1 LYGTPDD
8 FRSFVNKAHDN
19 GLGVILDVVYN
30 HFGPDGNYLKLFSK
44 DYFSTKYKNE
54 WGEPVNFDGANSGP
68 VREFYIS
75 NAIYWITEFHL
86 DGLRFDATQQMFDAS
101 QEHILAAITRAVRGA
116 GGSRSLFLVAENEP
130 QRSSL
135 VRPAEKGGY
144 GFDALWNDDFHHS
157 ATVAL
162 TGRNE
167 GYYSDYLGGPQEL
180 LSSVKRGYLFQ
191 GQYFAWQKK
200 RRGTLS
206 FTVPPET
213 FVIFIQ
219 NHDQIANSGRGQR
232 IHELTSW
239 GKYKAM
245 TALMILSP
253 GTLMLFQGQEF
264 ASSSPFLYFADQ
276 PGELADR
283 VKRGR
288 AQFLS
293 QFPSLA
299 SGRMRG
305 LLADPSDPSTFER
318 SKLDFSEREKN
329 GFIYL
334 MHKDLLRI
342 KREDDVLRAAGA
354 GNFDGAVLGAEA
366 FLVRFFSGGDDDRLL
381 LVNLGRDLRLTPAPE
396 PLLAPHENKSWEM
409 LWSSED
415 PAYRGN
421 GTPEV
426 ETGECWRIPGQAAI
440 LLKPKTNGESK
451 SWMP

>member
-1 LYGTPDD
+1 
-8 FRSFVNKAHDN
+8 
-19 GLGVILDVVYN
+19 
-30 HFGPDGNYLKLFSK
+30 
-44 DYFSTKYKNE
+44 
-54 WGEPVNFDGANSGP
+54 
-68 VREFYIS
+68 
-75 NAIYWITEFHL
+75 
-86 DGLRFDATQQMFDAS
+86 
-101 QEHILAAITRAVRGA
+101 
-116 GGSRSLFLVAENEP
+116 
-130 QRSSL
+130 
-135 VRPAEKGGY
+135 
-144 GFDALWNDDFHHS
+144 
-157 ATVAL
+157 
-162 TGRNE
+162 
-167 GYYSDYLGGPQEL
+167 
-180 LSSVKRGYLFQ
+180 
-191 GQYFAWQKK
+191 
-200 RRGTLS
+200 
-206 FTVPPET
+206 
-213 FVIFIQ
+213 
-219 NHDQIANSGRGQR
+219 
-232 IHELTSW
+232 
-239 GKYKAM
+239 
-245 TALMILSP
+245 
-253 GTLMLFQGQEF
+253 
-264 ASSSPFLYFADQ
+264 
-276 PGELADR
+276 
-283 VKRGR
+283 
-288 AQFLS
+288 
-293 QFPSLA
+293 
-299 SGRMRG
+299 MRG